1 MHFLLKKL
9 VCATDSPC
17 IIDNVIVTQSWKWAC
32 KKCTFMSL
40 SKEMH
45 FGNWQK
51 ERFWKDKNRIAN
63 YFHVVLWVK
72 IQQGWPSDVNWKMQP
87 LFLTST
93 SRSQTLFSKCFI
105 LTFCPTK
112 MIDSTIRIYLSFIYV
127 LLKEILT
134 CLYIFMSFM
143 LSHCAV
149 LVHGKWE
156 NKHPWVTIRYITA
169 ALQMLPLDYPLGHN
183 SFD

>member
-1 MHFLLKKL
+1 MYQMHILLKKL

-17 IIDNVIVTQSWKWAC
+17 IIDNVMVTQIWKWAC

-40 SKEMH
+40 SEEMH

-51 ERFWKDKNRIAN
+51 ERYCEDKKRIAN

-93 SRSQTLFSKCFI
+93 LKKQNPFFQMLY
-105 LTFCPTK
+105 LMFCPTK
-112 MIDSTIRIYLSFIYV
+112 MIDSIRIYLSFIYV
-127 LLKEILT
+127 LLYEILT
-134 CLYIFMSFM
+134 CLYMFMSFIYYQTE
-143 LSHCAV
+143 AV
-149 LVHGKWE
+149 NGSRKYTFCVL
-156 NKHPWVTIRYITA
+156 
-169 ALQMLPLDYPLGHN
+169 
-183 SFD
+183 